1 MARRNA
7 SFRRSDESG
16 YIASYALDANP
27 MAVARRVET
36 TLSEQWYRVGVGGWD
51 VFISHASEDKA
62 SVAEPIAKGLAAAGL
77 NVWLDRQELKAGDSL
92 HRAIDEALANSRLG
106 IVILS
111 PAFFKKEWPQRE
123 LGAILALEATNGTRI
138 LPILHHLDIRD
149 LTRKTPLLADKVA
162 LSTSDGITAVI
173 REVLRA
179 AGHDVTITIPAA
191 PFDAPQTLVGTAI
204 SGYQLTELIGS
215 GGSGTVFGASHPQHR
230 RELALKI
237 FFPLHEG
244 YRHLI
249 SLFDRGFRAVRA
261 VRHPNV
267 AALIDNGYCEVDG
280 IRTVFMVTDLV
291 RGDRLDDWSAK
302 AGGDAAGYLAR
313 VQVAATLADAMAAA
327 HATSYVDE
335 LGFQAHGVL
344 HGDLKPANVLVDA
357 EGHPHIIDFLQLDVQ
372 RLIDPR
378 VAPPSITERG
388 PTEACGTP
396 GFMAPEQERHGVVTQ
411 ATDVFGL
418 GMTLIHMFAGSHSG
432 DPFHGFWRNTGI
444 SETLKMFILTM
455 VSAEASERP
464 RDMREVHR
472 AISLILSKERGESPG
487 PSSA

>member
-1 MARRNA
+1 M
-7 SFRRSDESG
+7 
-16 YIASYALDANP
+16 
-27 MAVARRVET
+27 
-36 TLSEQWYRVGVGGWD
+36 
-51 VFISHASEDKA
+51 FISHASEDKA

-92 HRAIDEALANSRLG
+92 RRTIDEALTNSRLG

-111 PAFFKKEWPQRE
+111 PAFFRKEWPQRE
-123 LGAILALEATNGTRI
+123 LGAILALESANATRI
-138 LPILHHLDIRD
+138 LPILHHLNIQEV
-149 LTRKTPLLADKVA
+149 TRKTPLLADKVA
-162 LSTSDGITAVI
+162 LSTSDGIAAVI

-179 AGHDVTITIPAA
+179 AGHDVTKTIPAA
-191 PFDAPQTLVGTAI
+191 PFDDPKTLVGTVI

-215 GGSGTVFGASHPQHR
+215 GGSGTVFSASHFQHR
-230 RELALKI
+230 RELALKV
-237 FFPLHEG
+237 FFPLQDG

-249 SLFDRGFRAVRA
+249 TLFDRGFRAVRA

-267 AALIDNGYCEVDG
+267 ARLIDNGYCELDG

-291 RGDRLDDWSAK
+291 RGDRLDDWSATV
-302 AGGDAAGYLAR
+302 GDDDAAHLMRLQTAE
-313 VQVAATLADAMAAA
+313 ALADAMAAA

-344 HGDLKPANVLVDA
+344 HGDLKPANVLVDS
-357 EGHPHIIDFLQLDVQ
+357 ERSPHIIDFLQLDVQ

-378 VAPPSITERG
+378 IAPPSVTERS

-418 GMTLIHMFAGSHSG
+418 GMTLMHMFAGARLSN
-432 DPFHGFWRNTGI
+432 PFGGFWHNTRI
-444 SETLKMFILTM
+444 SEELKTFILRM
-455 VSAEASERP
+455 ISDEPSERP
-464 RDMREVHR
+464 ASMRDVHR
-472 AISLILSKERGESPG
+472 TISHMLSKERG
-487 PSSA
+487 